1 MLGQIGFDGEFLP
14 ANFARIISLS
24 FMDQADMASKV
35 KIAVARIITKR
46 TLFFSFFFSLGG
58 VDIFLMTFELTFHFE
73 GRSANLANF
82 TGSLMNDLVSR
93 QLVSRGETLRTK
105 VFEDFFEKK
114 NFVVLKLTFSAQIA
128 EKPEIAF

>member
-46 TLFFSFFFSLGG
+46 TLFPFFFSLGG

-73 GRSANLANF
+73 GRSTNLANF